1 VLDGFQPR
9 ERIDDERA
17 SWRTGGAAI
26 SRARSARKRRTGTVV
41 KTVPV
46 GVFARIVL
54 G

>member
-17 SWRTGGAAI
+17 RRRSGGDDAATANTG
-26 SRARSARKRRTGTVV
+26 RKHRTGTVV

-46 GVFARIVL
+46 GVFARIML

>member
-17 SWRTGGAAI
+17 SWRTGGNDAVIA
-26 SRARSARKRRTGTVV
+26 STGRERRTGTVM

-46 GVFARIVL
+46 GVLARIVL

>member
-9 ERIDDERA
+9 ERIDAPSAR
-17 SWRTGGAAI
+17 RQTGGEDAAEL
-26 SRARSARKRRTGTVV
+26 ARFRKRRTGTVM

-46 GVFARIVL
+46 GAFARIVL

>member
-26 SRARSARKRRTGTVV
+26 RRRGTARRRRTGTVV
-41 KTVPV
+41 ATVPV
-46 GVFARIVL
+46 GVLARIML